1 MTKEKQRGWLL
12 LTAILL
18 TALNLRIALA
28 SVSPVY
34 GFIQEDFGIGRAAAG
49 LLVTLPVL
57 CMALFAPLASVVGNR
72 LGRRAMI
79 LSSIALIGLATALRF
94 EGGPFALFPSAVAVG
109 IGIATIQALMPE
121 IIKRNFP
128 EKSATINGAY
138 TASMALG
145 ATVAASAVV
154 PITSATGSWPASL
167 SIWAVLALPALLA
180 WLPIRGAEGEHRGER
195 GNGVRLP
202 MRVPRVWMAMAFFS
216 MTSLMYFSI
225 LSWISQVFEDEGLSQ
240 AQGGLVLSTFTGVQI
255 FSAFAVPAIANRFPD
270 RRPVLIAVI
279 ATTVTGLL
287 LAALIPDIAP
297 WMPWVCAAMLGAS
310 QGSLFPLALTLPLDN
325 TRTPQ
330 MAGRL
335 TSACFL
341 AGYSVAA
348 VGPAA
353 IGAARDISGGFTTPL
368 FVLAGISCLQILLS
382 TRMTPDFHIEDHDPS
397 ENLRR
402 QASE

>member
-1 MTKEKQRGWLL
+1 MKSRSSLL
-12 LTAILL
+12 LAAILL

-34 GFIQEDFGIGRAAAG
+34 GFIQEDLGVGRAAAG

-57 CMALFAPLASVVGNR
+57 CMALFAPLASVVGDR

-79 LSSIALIGLATALRF
+79 LSSITLVGLATLLRI
-94 EGGPFALFPSAVAVG
+94 EGGAVVLFPSAVAVG
-109 IGIATIQALMPE
+109 IGIATIQALLPE
-121 IIKRNFP
+121 IIKENFP

-154 PITSATGSWPASL
+154 PITETFGSWPASL
-167 SIWAVLALPALLA
+167 SIWGILAVPALLA
-180 WLPIRGAEGEHRGER
+180 WLPIRQTEDERRGET
-195 GNGVRLP
+195 GNGTRLP
-202 MRVPRVWMAMAFFS
+202 LRVPRVWMTMAFFS

-240 AQGGLVLSTFTGVQI
+240 AGAGLVLSTFTGVQI

-270 RRPVLIAVI
+270 RRPILMAVV
-279 ATTVTGLL
+279 ATTVAGLL
-287 LAALIPDIAP
+287 LAALAPSAAP
-297 WMPWVCAAMLGAS
+297 WTPWVCAAMLGAS
-310 QGSLFPLALTLPLDN
+310 QGALFPLALTLPLDH
-325 TRTPQ
+325 TQTPQ

-353 IGAARDISGGFTTPL
+353 IGAARDATGSFTVPL
-368 FVLAGISCLQILLS
+368 LVLAGISGLQIILS
-382 TRMTPDFHIEDHDPS
+382 TRMTPGVRIEDQTAPAD
-397 ENLRR
+397 RR
-402 QASE
+402 

>member
-1 MTKEKQRGWLL
+1 MVKHKGWLL
-12 LTAILL
+12 LAAILL
-18 TALNLRIALA
+18 TAVNLRIALA

-57 CMALFAPLASVVGNR
+57 CMALFAPLASVVGDW

-109 IGIATIQALMPE
+109 VGIATIQALMPE
-121 IIKRNFP
+121 VIKRNFP
-128 EKSATINGAY
+128 DKSATVNGAY

-167 SIWAVLALPALLA
+167 SVWGILTVPALLA
-180 WLPIRGAEGEHRGER
+180 WLTVGAGAEGEARSEGSGE
-195 GNGVRLP
+195 VRLP
-202 MRVPRVWMAMAFFS
+202 LGVPRVWMAMAFFA

-240 AQGGLVLSTFTGVQI
+240 TSAGLILSTFTGIQI
-255 FSAFAVPAIANRFPD
+255 FSAFAIPAIANRFPD

-279 ATTVTGLL
+279 ATTVVGLL
-287 LAALIPDIAP
+287 LAALVPSVAP

-310 QGSLFPLALTLPLDN
+310 QGALFPLALTLPLDN

-353 IGAARDISGGFTTPL
+353 IGAARDAMGGFTVPL
-368 FVLAGISCLQILLS
+368 LVLAGISCAQIALS
-382 TRMTPDFHIEDHDPS
+382 TRMTPNFHIEDQSRPAPA
-397 ENLRR
+397 ER
-402 QASE
+402 QPK

>member
-1 MTKEKQRGWLL
+1 MTKQKSSLL
-12 LTAILL
+12 LAAILL
-18 TALNLRIALA
+18 TALNLRISLA
-28 SVSPVY
+28 SVSPLY
-34 GFIQEDFGIGRAAAG
+34 GFIQEDLGIGRAAAG

-57 CMALFAPLASVVGNR
+57 CMALFAPLASVVGDR

-79 LSSIALIGLATALRF
+79 PSSIALIGLATAVRI
-94 EGGPFALFPSAVAVG
+94 EGGPFVLFPSAVAVG

-128 EKSATINGAY
+128 EKSATVNGAY

-167 SIWAVLALPALLA
+167 SIWGALALPALLA
-180 WLPIRGAEGEHRGER
+180 WLPVHGTENGRRAER
-195 GNGVRLP
+195 GNGARLP
-202 MRVPRVWMAMAFFS
+202 LRVPRVWMAMAFFS
-216 MTSLMYFSI
+216 ATSLMYFSI

-240 AQGGLVLSTFTGVQI
+240 TSAGLILSTFTGVQI
-255 FSAFAVPAIANRFPD
+255 FSAFIIPAIANRFPD
-270 RRPVLIAVI
+270 RRPVLIGVI
-279 ATTVTGLL
+279 ATTVAGLL
-287 LAALIPDIAP
+287 LAALVPTAAP
-297 WMPWVCAAMLGAS
+297 WTPWAYAAMLGVS
-310 QGSLFPLALTLPLDN
+310 QGALFPLALTLPLDH

-348 VGPAA
+348 VGPSA
-353 IGAARDISGGFTTPL
+353 IGAARDATGSFTLPL
-368 FVLAGISCLQILLS
+368 LVLAGISALQILLS
-382 TRMTPDFHIEDHDPS
+382 TRMTPGVKIEDEAIS
-397 ENLRR
+397 ESRR
-402 QASE
+402 